1 MKKIAIFILFYSIC
15 QILYSQ
21 VPVEYLYV
29 NISIQDVN
37 YAGYIVNSNS
47 KISEV
52 LWRKCMNN
60 NSLFFEEF
68 ITKMEA
74 DSINLIT
81 PELTNYLRFTNA
93 VSEVFTVYDFRKI
106 SKKDIKEAL
115 LLDVIRFWP
124 GKILLSDAE
133 PDNPPWTNENSEM
146 INLGN
151 YNGKEYTLYNQ
162 SGNSISKKII
172 NDLKILVQ
180 KSKPDERLLEE
191 KLRKFQ
197 LVLVASLLK

>member
-1 MKKIAIFILFYSIC
+1 MKKIAIFILFYSC
-15 QILYSQ
+15 YQILYSQ

-37 YAGYIVNSNS
+37 YAGYILNSDS
-47 KISEV
+47 KNSEV
-52 LWRKCMNN
+52 LWRKYMNN
-60 NSLFFEEF
+60 DSLFYEKF
-68 ITKMEA
+68 IAKMEA
-74 DSINLIT
+74 DSIILVT

-93 VSEVFTVYDFRKI
+93 VSEVYTVYDYRKI
-106 SKKDIKEAL
+106 NKKDIKEAL

-124 GKILLSDAE
+124 GKILLSDAD

-162 SGNSISKKII
+162 SGNSVSKKII
-172 NDLKILVQ
+172 NDLKILIQ
-180 KSKPDERLLEE
+180 KSQPDERLLEE

-197 LVLVASLLK
+197 LVLIASLSK